1 MTALELMQLLDA
13 VVGALIFLVAALL
26 YEIFHTLNPPA

>member
-13 VVGALIFLVAALL
+13 VVGALSFLAAALL
-26 YEIFHTLNPPA
+26 YEIFHTLKPPA